1 VQWRN
6 PIRCWPL
13 RRELDVPENI
23 MGIRVARNI
32 GRFLLGLAVV
42 LSCSIV
48 ASILMAESDF
58 QRLAGRWMRADGGY
72 VLELRDIKEDGSLKA
87 AYFNPR
93 PINVSHAELKR
104 KDGKISLLVEL
115 RDVNY
120 PGSLYRLRYDPK
132 SDRLQ
137 GTYFQAVLR
146 ETYAIEFVRIR

>member
-1 VQWRN
+1 
-6 PIRCWPL
+6 
-13 RRELDVPENI
+13 
-23 MGIRVARNI
+23 MGIRAARNI

-42 LSCSIV
+42 LSCGTVTSNV
-48 ASILMAESDF
+48 MAESDF
-58 QRLAGRWMRADGGY
+58 QRLAGRWLRADGGY

-93 PINVSHAELKR
+93 PINVSRAELER

-137 GTYFQAVLR
+137 GTYFQAVQR
-146 ETYAIEFVRIR
+146 ETYAIEFVRTR

>member
-1 VQWRN
+1 
-6 PIRCWPL
+6 
-13 RRELDVPENI
+13 
-23 MGIRVARNI
+23 
-32 GRFLLGLAVV
+32 
-42 LSCSIV
+42 
-48 ASILMAESDF
+48 MAGGDF

-93 PINVSHAELKR
+93 PINVSRAELKR

-120 PGSLYRLRYDPK
+120 PGSLYRLRYDLK

-137 GTYFQAVLR
+137 GTYFQAVQR
-146 ETYAIEFVRIR
+146 ETYAIEFVRTR